1 MDYVDVFELKRS
13 SFLRNFGFQ
22 KQLQVLESSKLKSTI
37 KARKAELHMVKVMR
51 EQFEKNERIALRS
64 SKVYQDVHKR
74 KKQQMV
80 LASKMAS
87 KGEGEYYVDTDR
99 RIAVGMGEIL

>member
-1 MDYVDVFELKRS
+1 MNSYANFQPLK
-13 SFLRNFGFQ
+13 